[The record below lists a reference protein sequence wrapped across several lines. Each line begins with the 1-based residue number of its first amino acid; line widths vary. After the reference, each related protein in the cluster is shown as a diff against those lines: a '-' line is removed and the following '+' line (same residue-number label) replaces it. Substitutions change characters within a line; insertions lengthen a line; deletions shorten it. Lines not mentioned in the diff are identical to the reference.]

1 MEWFSVGELWALAE
15 VVLVNLVLSVDNAI
29 VVGMAVAG
37 LPAARR
43 VRVMA
48 IGIGGAT
55 LLRILFAAFTVQ
67 LLRVTGLVLVGGLFL
82 LWVCWKLWSELRS
95 GRLTEAAAMDSGG
108 ADTTALEVQGAA
120 VAVAE
125 AAPKTMREAV
135 VEIIVADVSMSLDNV
150 LAVAG
155 VAREHFAV
163 LVFGLALSI
172 AFMAIAAAVLARL
185 LNRYHWIAYVGLA
198 VIVYVSFKMIW
209 DGALEVLPGVG

>member
-1 MEWFSVGELWALAE
+1 VEWLSIGDLWALVE

-29 VVGMAVAG
+29 VVGLAVAG

-43 VRVMA
+43 LRVMT

-67 LLRVTGLVLVGGLFL
+67 LLRVPGLVLVGGLFL
-82 LWVCWKLWSELRS
+82 LWVCWKLWTELRG
-95 GRLTEAAAMDSGG
+95 GRLTEAVAGSG
-108 ADTTALEVQGAA
+108 ATGAA
-120 VAVAE
+120 AGAKS
-125 AAPKTMREAV
+125 KTMREAV

-155 VAREHFAV
+155 AAREHLMV

-172 AFMAIAAAVLARL
+172 AFMGIAAAVLARF
-185 LNRYHWIAYVGLA
+185 LNRWHWIAYVGLA
-198 VIVYVSFKMIW
+198 VIVYVSLKMIW
-209 DGALEVLPGVG
+209 DGARDVLPGVT

>member
-1 MEWFSVGELWALAE
+1 VEWFSVSDFGALVE

-43 VRVMA
+43 LRVMA
-48 IGIGGAT
+48 MGIGGAT
-55 LLRILFAAFTVQ
+55 LLRIVFAAFTVQ
-67 LLRVTGLVLVGGLFL
+67 LLRVTGLMLVGGLFL
-82 LWVCWKLWSELRS
+82 LWVCWKLWSELRG
-95 GRLTEAAAMDSGG
+95 GRLTEGVTGGDAPAGG
-108 ADTTALEVQGAA
+108 AGVAGGVEV
-120 VAVAE
+120 
-125 AAPKTMREAV
+125 APKTMREAV

-155 VAREHFAV
+155 AAREHIAV
-163 LVFGLALSI
+163 LVFGLVLSI
-172 AFMAIAAAVLARL
+172 AFMGIAAAVLARL

-209 DGALEVLPGVG
+209 DGARDVLPGVT

>member
-1 MEWFSVGELWALAE
+1 VEWFSVGELWALAE

>member
-1 MEWFSVGELWALAE
+1 MEWLSIGDLWALVE

-29 VVGMAVAG
+29 VVGLAVAG

-43 VRVMA
+43 LRVMT

-67 LLRVTGLVLVGGLFL
+67 LLRVPGLVLVGGLFL
-82 LWVCWKLWSELRS
+82 LWVCWKLWTELRG
-95 GRLTEAAAMDSGG
+95 GRLTEAVAGSG
-108 ADTTALEVQGAA
+108 ATGAA
-120 VAVAE
+120 AGAKS
-125 AAPKTMREAV
+125 KTMREAV

-155 VAREHFAV
+155 AAREHLMV

-172 AFMAIAAAVLARL
+172 AFMGIAAAVLARF
-185 LNRYHWIAYVGLA
+185 LNRWHWIAYVGLA
-198 VIVYVSFKMIW
+198 VIVYVSLKMIW
-209 DGALEVLPGVG
+209 DGARDVLPGVT

>member
-1 MEWFSVGELWALAE
+1 VEWFSVGDLWALVE

-43 VRVMA
+43 LRVMT

-67 LLRVTGLVLVGGLFL
+67 LLRVTGLVLIGGVFL
-82 LWVCWKLWSELRS
+82 LWVCWKLWSELRG
-95 GRLTEAAAMDSGG
+95 GRLTEAVASGDGPAVEPG
-108 ADTTALEVQGAA
+108 AGAA
-120 VAVAE
+120 RAE
-125 AAPKTMREAV
+125 AKPKSMREAV
-135 VEIIVADVSMSLDNV
+135 IEIIVADVSMSLDNV

-155 VAREHFAV
+155 AAREHLVV
-163 LVFGLALSI
+163 LVFGLVLSI
-172 AFMAIAAAVLARL
+172 AFMGIAAAVLARL

-198 VIVYVSFKMIW
+198 VIVYVSLKMIW
-209 DGALEVLPGVG
+209 DGAREVLPGVA